1 MTEFDF
7 GEIFYKKD
15 LCYSIDN
22 KQDYF
27 FISSDYNPSTNA
39 KKFFRIPKNKL
50 KKFCKFITNN
60 NLHLYENF
68 NNNLPVKP
76 YFDLEIDKIDI
87 TNAECVELLNE
98 FIDILI
104 KYMDLIFKITVKKND
119 FVILDSCREHKLSYH
134 LILYKKYYFKNN
146 FEQKKFIGLL
156 KYIFKYSIDED
167 NNKIYQK
174 FMWFHIDK
182 QNNSKIKLIFDPIPY
197 SSNQNIRL
205 IYQSKLKYGNNY
217 TLQPNKNINVY
228 DTLVVEYHPEDK
240 TEIDTSLI
248 YDYSNT
254 IINNVDEEIINDEV
268 NDNEDKPKKKI
279 GKKNINKKIIYD
291 DDDFN
296 KIGKRLKDNITNDEY
311 FKLSKILQYLYLI
324 PYQENYEYWY
334 IIGCCI
340 KSADLD
346 KKYFIEFSKLN
357 PDYTDETECDNF
369 KYFKNKSYAYSLF
382 ILKKYATLANPD
394 FLLSKECSFYKYNNI
409 NIAESEFFHVYNE
422 TTQYICQGEPPPEYL
437 FSNDKFTILSTYM
450 GKGKTYSIVNIINN
464 FKNTYKR
471 ILAITPRRTFSY
483 FIHDELL
490 KNIFIHHYEDNKKD
504 NKKNNKKKDI
514 FINDKDFNDLNIH
527 DNLVIQIESLTKLN
541 GNYDLIILDESES
554 ILKQFS
560 SSTMNEK
567 YGLTFNTFHR
577 IIMNS
582 KKVIFADAF
591 IKSRTI
597 DYVRAFEKTSFTM
610 IINKSSPVI
619 RKAFQISPDKMNDML
634 IADLKNGKKIY
645 CFFGSQTKL
654 KNFEEIMK
662 SHKDLNIKYESYH
675 SDSKNDETLK
685 NVKDNWRNLDLIITT
700 SKLTVGVSYTVENHF
715 DKIYCVFSNHSCCV
729 RDVMQSLMRV
739 RHITD
744 NELYFS
750 IPSERQLK
758 MEASK
763 QYLNYQIIEDY
774 NNFKLFNNNKK
785 KLFID
790 KIKNIIDNEKNINN
804 DNKEKFDTIL
814 HDLQK
819 NNYDTPEPLQKILYF
834 NLFED
839 IVSTVY
845 FKEMVYFYLNECGY
859 EISFSLFDIEKKTT
873 PDENIVNINE
883 VEFYNNIL
891 SIEPAQHKEILNNI
905 RSNNADEKTK
915 LISKKY
921 IFQYL
926 ISNNTSSNIKANIFY
941 HYFYNEF
948 QKHILLNLF
957 TEKNNND
964 AHKFIIDDFFKA
976 NFLIEQNKMRG
987 LKFDYILKINK
998 LLGLKHSHDTDTIVD
1013 VSLINDNIKW
1023 FTDNLQNINNIFS
1036 LFNSVNNKGSISKL
1050 IIVKLI
1056 KKIYSSWSNSN
1067 FIPHTK
1073 NPTTKIATSYK
1084 ITIDTQLWP
1093 HIKQNI

>member
-22 KQDYF
+22 IQDYF
-27 FISSDYNPSTNA
+27 FISSDYNPTTSV

-104 KYMDLIFKITVKKND
+104 KYMDLIFKINVKKND
-119 FVILDSCREHKLSYH
+119 FIILDSCREHKLSYH

-156 KYIFKYSIDED
+156 KYIFKYSIDEN

-182 QNNSKIKLIFDPIPY
+182 QNNSKTKLIFDPIPY

-228 DTLVVEYHPEDK
+228 DTLIVEYHPEDK
-240 TEIDTSLI
+240 IEIDTSLI

-254 IINNVDEEIINDEV
+254 IINNVDEEIINDDV
-268 NDNEDKPKKKI
+268 NDNEEKPKKKI

-296 KIGKRLKDNITNDEY
+296 KIGKRLKDTITNDEY

-324 PYQENYEYWY
+324 PYQEDYEYWY

-340 KSADLD
+340 KSANLD

-357 PDYTDETECDNF
+357 SDYTNETECDNF
-369 KYFKNKSYAYSLF
+369 KYFKNKSYAYSMF
-382 ILKKYATLANPD
+382 ILKKYATLSNPD

-422 TTQYICQGEPPPEYL
+422 NTQYICQDDPEYL

-450 GKGKTYSIVNIINN
+450 GKGKTMCIGKIINK
-464 FKNTYKR
+464 FKNIYKR
-471 ILAITPRRTFSY
+471 VIVITSRMSFSY
-483 FIHDELL
+483 FIHKEISD
-490 KNIFIHHYEDNKKD
+490 KIVIHHYKD
-504 NKKNNKKKDI
+504 LQKPDKIKELID
-514 FINDKDFNDLNIH
+514 NDKEFNDLNIH
-527 DNLVIQIESLTKLN
+527 DNIVIQIESLTKIN
-541 GNYDLIILDESES
+541 HNYDLIILDESES
-554 ILKQFS
+554 VFKQFS
-560 SSTMNEK
+560 SSTMIEK
-567 YGLTFNTFHR
+567 YGLTFNIFHKL
-577 IIMNS
+577 IINS
-582 KKVIFADAF
+582 KKVILADAF

-597 DYVRAFEKTSFTM
+597 DYIRAFEKSSSTM
-610 IINKSSPVI
+610 IINKSPPVI
-619 RKAFQISPDKMNDML
+619 RKAFQISPDKIIDNL
-634 IADLKNGKKIY
+634 TLDLKNGKKIY
-645 CFFGSQTKL
+645 CFFGSQALLEK
-654 KNFEEIMK
+654 FEFHIK
-662 SHKDLNIKYESYH
+662 HYKDLNIKYEFYH
-675 SDSKNDETLK
+675 KNTNNNDTLK
-685 NVKDNWRNLDLIITT
+685 DVNTYWKNMDLIATT
-700 SKLTVGVSYTVENHF
+700 SKLTVGVSYTNENHF
-715 DKIYCVFSNHSCCV
+715 DKIYCIFSNHSCCV

-739 RHITD
+739 RHIKD

-750 IPSERQLK
+750 IPNEKQLK

-763 QYLNYQIIEDY
+763 QYINYQIIEDY

-790 KIKNIIDNEKNINN
+790 KIKNIIQTNKNINK
-804 DNKEKFDTIL
+804 DNKDKFDTIL
-814 HDLQK
+814 QDLQQ
-819 NNYDTPEPLQKILYF
+819 NSYDTPEPLQKILYF

-859 EISFSLFDIEKKTT
+859 EISFSLFDIEKKII
-873 PDENIVNINE
+873 PEKNIVNINE
-883 VEFYNNIL
+883 LDFYNNIL
-891 SIEPAQHKEILNNI
+891 SIEAPQHKEILNTI

-915 LISKKY
+915 LISKKF
-921 IFQYL
+921 IFQHF
-926 ISNNTSSNIKANIFY
+926 ISNDTSDDIKSKIFY
-941 HYFYNEF
+941 HFFHNEF

-957 TEKNNND
+957 IEKNNND
-964 AHKFIIDDFFKA
+964 AHKFIIDDFFKS

-987 LKFDYILKINK
+987 LKFDYILQINK
-998 LLGLKHSHDTDTIVD
+998 LLGLKHSHDTDTIID
-1013 VSLINDNIKW
+1013 ISLINNNIQW
-1023 FTDNLQNINNIFS
+1023 FTDNLHNINNIFS
-1036 LFNSVNNKGSISKL
+1036 LFNTVNNKGPISKL

-1067 FIPHTK
+1067 FIPNTVDRK
-1073 NPTTKIATSYK
+1073 KIATSYK
-1084 ITIDTQLWP
+1084 LTIDTTLWP